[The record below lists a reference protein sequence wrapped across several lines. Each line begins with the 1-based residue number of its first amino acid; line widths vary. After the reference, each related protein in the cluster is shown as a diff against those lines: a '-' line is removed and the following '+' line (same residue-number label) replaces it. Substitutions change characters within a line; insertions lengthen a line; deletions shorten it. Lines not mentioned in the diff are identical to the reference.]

1 MTDETEQTVSNLTY
15 AELVSFFQ
23 TQMGRV
29 EMTWFRVMYLH
40 AAIVGVLAFFAE
52 AREYYMFQRG
62 LVFAFYTVN
71 LLIFHVSL
79 QEGYQALKSAH
90 RDLMRF
96 PQGEGDVE
104 RWFRGLR
111 YGYKTPVRIMVM
123 VSTWVLIGGLLFL
136 LPLYG

>member
-1 MTDETEQTVSNLTY
+1 MAQDPEQRVSNLTY

-23 TQMGRV
+23 LQMGRV

-52 AREYYMFQRG
+52 AQQYYMFQRG
-62 LVFAFYTVN
+62 LAFAFYTVN
-71 LLIFHVSL
+71 LIIFHVSL

-90 RDLMRF
+90 RDLLRF

-111 YGYKTPVRIMVM
+111 YGYKTPVRISVM
-123 VSTWVLIGGLLFL
+123 VITWLLIGGLLFFR
-136 LPLYG
+136 PFFG